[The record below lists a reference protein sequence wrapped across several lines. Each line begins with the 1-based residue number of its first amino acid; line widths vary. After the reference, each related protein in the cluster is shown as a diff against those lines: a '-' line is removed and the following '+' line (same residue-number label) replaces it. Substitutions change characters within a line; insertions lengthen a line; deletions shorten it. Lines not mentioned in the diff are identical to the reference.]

1 MKKIIFVMFVLSLLV
16 FSVGLVS
23 AEACQDDDD
32 CGSDAACVVDGVY
45 MVGECLTCYKEGG
58 YDTESD
64 GYSLGVYNGQYRP
77 SYDTCDSSSNRL
89 VEYSCVESNG
99 HTYIEMNA
107 VDCADEVGGNGLC
120 LTTSRGGGYCFDVCT
135 SHDDCGSDAACVLD
149 TESSDYGQCVSCSSG
164 DTYEGVDLGVEIGGT
179 TTGLSLEFGI
189 SAGYTDRCGLNGPE
203 YIVEYTC
210 VEVDGHSF
218 VTGELEELNCEEE
231 LGTGSF
237 CADNGVGKAYCTSPN
252 ECDSHDDCDVNS
264 ACVLFEGSESYGT
277 CVECRQD
284 DASDEID
291 YGIMMG
297 GTTTGVSL
305 ENLDYI
311 SSTDRCGLNG
321 PDYIVE
327 YTCVEVDGN
336 SFVTGGFD
344 EIDCSS
350 ELSESY
356 SCYEGAFEK
365 AYCLYSEVEEEI
377 PEIVE
382 EDTLCTTD
390 RGCVNEYGSIRVYC
404 GEDGVCYQKSRWGK
418 VFSREVSSS
427 RSIGRSAPGQDD
439 SWLVDLFDWLIYG
452 SL

>member
-210 VEVDGHSF
+210 VEVDG
-218 VTGELEELNCEEE
+218 
-231 LGTGSF
+231 
-237 CADNGVGKAYCTSPN
+237 
-252 ECDSHDDCDVNS
+252 
-264 ACVLFEGSESYGT
+264 
-277 CVECRQD
+277 
-284 DASDEID
+284 
-291 YGIMMG
+291 
-297 GTTTGVSL
+297 
-305 ENLDYI
+305 
-311 SSTDRCGLNG
+311 
-321 PDYIVE
+321 
-327 YTCVEVDGN
+327 N